1 MRKWRVTPIG
11 AAFVALVLLVLL
23 FVLRGALHRPAHVVL
38 PKETSSTEDSGL
50 SLDDNSAGRVT
61 VRPDTVQSAVATL
74 ARPACYTR
82 SITIERYYTGGSGV
96 DRSTVSVDGA
106 WMRTDTEEASGEL
119 SHTVTNGE
127 KTWLWYG
134 SGREYFES
142 AASFTAD
149 EEQGIPFAAVTCAI
163 FAGLAFPLMFS
174 CLLRLRMMPAIGML
188 QVFLPLAISFGSDT
202 FALFAG
208 MLCGKHKLAP
218 KVSPKKTVEGA
229 IGGLLGGV
237 IGMTVFKLVADSM
250 AHTLT
255 VYLPI
260 EMAAGPQISW
270 GAVFALGI
278 IGSTI
283 SQIGDLSFSVIKREF
298 GVKDYGNLLP
308 GHGGILDRFDSVTFV
323 APFVWL
329 ALQLL

>member
-1 MRKWRVTPIG
+1 
-11 AAFVALVLLVLL
+11 
-23 FVLRGALHRPAHVVL
+23 
-38 PKETSSTEDSGL
+38 
-50 SLDDNSAGRVT
+50 
-61 VRPDTVQSAVATL
+61 
-74 ARPACYTR
+74 
-82 SITIERYYTGGSGV
+82 
-96 DRSTVSVDGA
+96 
-106 WMRTDTEEASGEL
+106 
-119 SHTVTNGE
+119 
-127 KTWLWYG
+127 
-134 SGREYFES
+134 
-142 AASFTAD
+142 
-149 EEQGIPFAAVTCAI
+149 
-163 FAGLAFPLMFS
+163 
-174 CLLRLRMMPAIGML
+174 
-188 QVFLPLAISFGSDT
+188 
-202 FALFAG
+202 
-208 MLCGKHKLAP
+208 
-218 KVSPKKTVEGA
+218 VEGA

-255 VYLPI
+255 VYPPI

>member
-1 MRKWRVTPIG
+1 MFKRVMVAVVGLPLLILILGWAPSWATMLLLAAMCAIG
-11 AAFVALVLLVLL
+11 AWELMRAAAGERGKPLTPLTVIAAAAVPVCVYGEMSIENTELTAL
-23 FVLRGALHRPAHVVL
+23 PVL
-38 PKETSSTEDSGL
+38 PFAALLG
-50 SLDDNSAGRVT
+50 
-61 VRPDTVQSAVATL
+61 AVFIFA
-74 ARPACYTR
+74 
-82 SITIERYYTGGSGV
+82 I
-96 DRSTVSVDGA
+96 
-106 WMRTDTEEASGEL
+106 
-119 SHTVTNGE
+119 
-127 KTWLWYG
+127 
-134 SGREYFES
+134 
-142 AASFTAD
+142 
-149 EEQGIPFAAVTCAI
+149 FAAVTCAI

-255 VYLPI
+255 VYPPI

>member
-1 MRKWRVTPIG
+1 MFKRVMVAVVGLPLLILILGWAPSWATMLLLAAMCAIG
-11 AAFVALVLLVLL
+11 AWELMRAAAGERGKPLTPLTVIAAAAVPVCVYGEMSIENTELTAL
-23 FVLRGALHRPAHVVL
+23 PVL
-38 PKETSSTEDSGL
+38 PFAALLG
-50 SLDDNSAGRVT
+50 
-61 VRPDTVQSAVATL
+61 AVFIFAIFAL
-74 ARPACYTR
+74 A
-82 SITIERYYTGGSGV
+82 IHRYV
-96 DRSTVSVDGA
+96 
-106 WMRTDTEEASGEL
+106 
-119 SHTVTNGE
+119 
-127 KTWLWYG
+127 
-134 SGREYFES
+134 
-142 AASFTAD
+142 

-255 VYLPI
+255 VYPPI

>member
-1 MRKWRVTPIG
+1 MFKRVMVAVVGLPLLILILGWAPSWATMLLLAAMCAIG
-11 AAFVALVLLVLL
+11 AWELMRAAAGERGKPLTPLTVIAAAAVPVCVYGEMSIENTELTAL
-23 FVLRGALHRPAHVVL
+23 PVL
-38 PKETSSTEDSGL
+38 PFAALLG
-50 SLDDNSAGRVT
+50 
-61 VRPDTVQSAVATL
+61 AVVIL
-74 ARPACYTR
+74 AIFALA
-82 SITIERYYTGGSGV
+82 IHRY
-96 DRSTVSVDGA
+96 
-106 WMRTDTEEASGEL
+106 
-119 SHTVTNGE
+119 
-127 KTWLWYG
+127 
-134 SGREYFES
+134 
-142 AASFTAD
+142 D

-255 VYLPI
+255 VYPPI